1 MGVVAKVKMKMCKRI
16 AGEVK
21 CVDDAY
27 YAEYESRTVGPVKV
41 ELKPVT

>member
-1 MGVVAKVKMKMCKRI
+1 MGVVAKVTMRMCKRI
-16 AGEVK
+16 AGVVK

-27 YAEYESRTVGPVKV
+27 YAEYEARTVGPTKV